1 MIKDSVLLS
10 FGQRVQKLR
19 TDKHL
24 SQEQLAEAAGLHRT
38 YIGMVERA
46 ERNISLKNIAR
57 IARALQVDMKELF

>member
-1 MIKDSVLLS
+1 MIKDTVLLR
-10 FGQRVQKLR
+10 FGQRVQMLR

-24 SQEQLAEAAGLHRT
+24 TQEQLAEAAGLHRT